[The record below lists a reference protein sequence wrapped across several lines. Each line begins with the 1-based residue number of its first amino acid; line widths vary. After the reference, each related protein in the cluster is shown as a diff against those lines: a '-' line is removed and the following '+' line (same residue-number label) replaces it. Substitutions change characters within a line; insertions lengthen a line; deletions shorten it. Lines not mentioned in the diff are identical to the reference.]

1 MIWQKKIA
9 PLRDIAEAP
18 MREALLILHLLA
30 FPFLRLGT
38 VAYLGGSSP
47 VAPPGGSRRSTAPPW
62 KIQN

>member
-9 PLRDIAEAP
+9 PLRDIAGAP
-18 MREALLILHLLA
+18 MREALLILNLLA
-30 FPFLRLGT
+30 FPFLRPGT

-47 VAPPGGSRRSTAPPW
+47 VAPPGSSRRGTAPPC